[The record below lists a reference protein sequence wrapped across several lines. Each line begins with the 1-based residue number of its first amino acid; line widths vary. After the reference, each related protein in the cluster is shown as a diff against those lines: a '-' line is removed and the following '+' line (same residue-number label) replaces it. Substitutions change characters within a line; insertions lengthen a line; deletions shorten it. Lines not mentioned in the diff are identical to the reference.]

1 MKFGNQSQISLIAR
15 DAGGAVATAPQEV
28 VVELFDILIDGCRE
42 AVEVGSPD
50 PKVSFES
57 YST

>member
-1 MKFGNQSQISLIAR
+1 MKFGNQSQINLIAG
-15 DAGGAVATAPQEV
+15 DAGGAVATAPQEAL
-28 VVELFDILIDGCRE
+28 VELFDILIDGCRE
-42 AVEVGSPD
+42 AVELGSLD